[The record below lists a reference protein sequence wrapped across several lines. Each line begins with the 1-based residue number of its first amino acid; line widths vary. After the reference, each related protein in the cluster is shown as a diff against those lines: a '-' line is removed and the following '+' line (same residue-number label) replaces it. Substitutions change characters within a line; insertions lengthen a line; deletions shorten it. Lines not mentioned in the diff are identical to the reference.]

1 MLYFIFY
8 LMLSYLT
15 TEDPVILTMRIYTE
29 GQSGWD
35 WLLLLP

>member
-1 MLYFIFY
+1 MLCFIFY

-15 TEDPVILTMRIYTE
+15 TEDPVMFTMRISTE

-35 WLLLLP
+35 WLPLLP